1 MRTRA
6 LFEDYKLRYLFKNY
20 FIFVKYLIME
30 YGIGSMSSNNIIDMI
45 LSNPFPVSEE
55 QKNAILSEERYSRVI
70 AGAGTGKTEVITRK
84 IAYLLLEKK
93 VDPKSI
99 VAFTFTKK
107 AAQSMKSRIYQRVE
121 QIAGPQATSKLGEMY
136 IGTIHAYAKQVL
148 DDYFGYG
155 NWTPLD
161 QNQEI
166 AFLMRIGWRI
176 GIQKYDRFYANACMK
191 FLRVVDMVQSELL
204 ENDVLN
210 VEAPEFFKFYKR
222 YWDHLEDNK
231 QLTFSR
237 MISEVVK
244 HLNNAPDTLN
254 HVKYLV
260 VDEFQDI
267 NNAQEKFIQIIGSH
281 ASIYIVGDPRQSI
294 YQWRGSD
301 QSFFTDFDLTY
312 PDTVSFDIT
321 QNRRSGKNIVLN
333 ANRFADSFQKL
344 SVKPMDPTRD
354 LEGYLGSADLET
366 PVDEARWIADQIQEL
381 VEKQKNITFSDIGI
395 LTRSVSTS
403 AGDLID
409 EFRSR
414 HIPYI
419 VGGKV
424 GLFRRDEAQAVGKI
438 FAWFSEKCFWTP
450 DPWKWQIRIEGEDL
464 LTSAFDSWGEAHN
477 HGIPNDAEVR
487 LREIKEELYEKKTRF
502 QNFSELYQ
510 EILQVLGFQN
520 LDFTSPQ
527 DAAVMA
533 NLGRFNNLLTDY
545 ETANRIGG
553 RRPKWKTG
561 LNGLFWFMQG
571 YGLKAYEEQPSDDI
585 RNVNAVQLMTI
596 HQAKGLEWP
605 VVFLFSLTDRR
616 FPPGSVGRQNDW
628 CGVPRHLFDASRYE
642 GSIEDERRLF
652 YVAITRPKDALILSR
667 FRKINQRMRRSPFY
681 ADLAET
687 LIHKLGGNEIPII
700 ETNSHSS
707 SLEIQTF
714 AATEIVG
721 YNRCPHM
728 YLLRNLWGYQ
738 PGFEQLIDYGPAL
751 HYCLKVAGELV
762 QNEGYD
768 SRTAVA
774 SAVDEAFF
782 MTYVSGVV
790 FDALKQTANETLT
803 DFADEF
809 GDDLPRVEDVE
820 YRIEF
825 PLQDETGSTATI
837 IGRVDVLLSE
847 RDGLEV
853 RDYKT
858 SVDDLS
864 RPEAENQIR
873 LYSLGLK
880 NMDRNVTKG
889 SIADLTEPSIEI
901 VSINDEL
908 LSDAKEWAEDSVKRI
923 VSRDFNHCP
932 GDYCS
937 KCDYRMICR
946 GSVA

>member
-1 MRTRA
+1 MS
-6 LFEDYKLRYLFKNY
+6 
-20 FIFVKYLIME
+20 
-30 YGIGSMSSNNIIDMI
+30 GSIINQIVSD
-45 LSNPFPVSEE
+45 PFPVSVE
-55 QKNAILSEERYSRVI
+55 QQKAILSKGRYTRVI
-70 AGAGTGKTEVITRK
+70 AGAGTGKTEVITRR

-99 VAFTFTKK
+99 VAFTFTNK

-121 QIAGPQATSKLGEMY
+121 QIAGPTATSKLGEMF

-148 DDYFGYG
+148 DDYFGFG
-155 NWTPLD
+155 NWAPLD

-166 AFLMRIGWRI
+166 AFLMRIGWSI
-176 GIQKYDRFYANACMK
+176 GIQKYDRFYANACRK
-191 FLRVVDMVQSELL
+191 FLRVVDMIQSELL
-204 ENDVLN
+204 ENDILS
-210 VEAPEFFKFYKR
+210 VEAPEFYNFYR
-222 YWDHLEDNK
+222 QYWDRLEDYK

-244 HLNNAPDTLN
+244 HLDKAHETLN

-267 NNAQEKFIQIIGSH
+267 NKAQKEFIRLIGAH
-281 ASIYIVGDPRQSI
+281 GSIYIVGDPRQSI

-301 QSFFTDFDLTY
+301 QSFFADFNITY

-333 ANRFADSFQKL
+333 ANRFADSFQRL

-354 LEGYLGSADLET
+354 LEGYLGSATLET
-366 PVDEARWIADQIQEL
+366 PDDEAKWIADQIQEL
-381 VEKQKNITFSDIGI
+381 IENQKNVTYRDIGI
-395 LTRSVSTS
+395 LTRSVNTS
-403 AGDLID
+403 AGELID
-409 EFRSR
+409 EFRKR

-424 GLFRRDEAQAVGKI
+424 GLFRRDEAQAVGKL

-450 DPWKWQIRIEGEDL
+450 NPWKWQIRIEGEDL
-464 LTSAFDSWGEAHN
+464 LPSAFDSWCQAHDY
-477 HGIPNDAEVR
+477 GIPNDAEAK
-487 LREIKEELYEKKTRF
+487 LNEIKEELYKKKPRF
-502 QNFSELYQ
+502 HNFSELYQ
-510 EILQVLGFQN
+510 EILQILGFHN
-520 LDFTSPQ
+520 LDFNSPR
-527 DAAVMA
+527 DAAIMA

-553 RRPKWKTG
+553 RRPKWTTE

-616 FPPGSVGRQNDW
+616 FPPSSVGRQDDW
-628 CGVPRHLFDASRYE
+628 CGVPRHLFDAERYE

-667 FRKINQRMRRSPFY
+667 FLKISQRMRRSPFY
-681 ADLAET
+681 ADLEEN
-687 LIHKLGGNEIPII
+687 IVQDLGGNTVPVID
-700 ETNSHSS
+700 TQSYNSSD
-707 SLEIQTF
+707 EIQSF

-721 YNRCPHM
+721 YNRCPYM
-728 YLLRNLWGYQ
+728 YMLRNLWGYQ

-751 HYCLKVAGELV
+751 HYCLKIAGELV

-768 SRTAVA
+768 PRTAVA
-774 SAVDEAFF
+774 SAVDETFF
-782 MTYVSGVV
+782 MAYVSGVF
-790 FDALKQTANETLT
+790 FDNLKQSANEILT

-809 GDDLPRVEDVE
+809 GDDLPRVEEVE

-825 PLQDETGSTATI
+825 PLQDENGSTATI
-837 IGRVDVLLSE
+837 LGRVDVLLSD
-847 RDGLEV
+847 RDGVEV

-858 SVDDLS
+858 SLDDLS

-873 LYSLGLK
+873 LYSLGLR
-880 NMDRNVTKG
+880 NMDRTVTKG
-889 SIADLTEPSIEI
+889 SIADLTEPSIESVLI
-901 VSINDEL
+901 TDDL
-908 LSDAKEWAEDSVKRI
+908 LADAKAWAEDSVKRI
-923 VSRDFNHCP
+923 ASRDFNPCP
-932 GDYCS
+932 GHYCNH
-937 KCDYRMICR
+937 CDYTGVCR
-946 GSVA
+946 WGVV